1 MSKPMPTMHYR
12 PDHDRTP
19 MHPDITE
26 QMIETLVRTFYDR
39 IRADKVLGPVFEE
52 GIGDN
57 WEPHLQ
63 KMFAFWSSVSLKT
76 RRYSGNPM
84 QAHFK
89 LEGLTS
95 DMFQKWLAMFRKTA
109 HEVCGKEIGELFY
122 APASKIARAL
132 EMGILGAGPQFGAP
146 PHLKKPSGAEA

>member
-12 PDHDRTP
+12 PDYDRKP

-26 QMIETLVRTFYDR
+26 QMIESLVRTFYDR
-39 IRADKVLGPVFEE
+39 IRADDVLGPVFEE

-76 RRYSGNPM
+76 GRYSGNPM
-84 QAHFK
+84 QAHFR

-95 DMFQKWLAMFRKTA
+95 EMFQRWLVMFRKTA
-109 HEVCGKEIGELFY
+109 HEICGEEIGELFY

-132 EMGILGAGPQFGAP
+132 EMGIVGAGAQFGPSMHHQSP
-146 PHLKKPSGAEA
+146 PGTQA